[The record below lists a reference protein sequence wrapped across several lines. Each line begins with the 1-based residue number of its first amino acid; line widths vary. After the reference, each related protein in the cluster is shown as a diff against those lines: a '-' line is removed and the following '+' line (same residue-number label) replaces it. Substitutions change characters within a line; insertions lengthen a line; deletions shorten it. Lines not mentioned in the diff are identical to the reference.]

1 MKYKKLSKK
10 NITLLLSL
18 VTALLLLFTEHSQE
32 EPIPTVEPTPSTAV
46 VLSSSTTS
54 AALKTSGVFAKVERV
69 VDGDTIKLE
78 TGETVRYIGIDTPET
93 VDTKRTVMCYGKEAS
108 EINRQLVE
116 GKTVELEKDVSETDR
131 YGRLLR
137 YVWLDGVLINEYL
150 VREGYAV
157 SSSYPPDIKNQSI
170 FLQAEELARNEKK
183 GLWSNL
189 CATRSSNK

>member
-18 VTALLLLFTEHSQE
+18 ITALLLLFTEHSQE

-69 VDGDTIKLE
+69 VDGDTITLE

-93 VDTKRTVMCYGKEAS
+93 VHRKKSVMCYGKEAS
-108 EINRQLVE
+108 EINKQLVE

-137 YVWLDGVLINEYL
+137 YVWLDSVLINEYL

-157 SSSYPPDIKNQSI
+157 SSSYPPDIKYQSI

-189 CATRSSNK
+189 CAIRSSNK

>member
-18 VTALLLLFTEHSQE
+18 VTALLLLFTEYSQE
-32 EPIPTVEPTPSTAV
+32 EPILTVEPTPSTAV

-69 VDGDTIKLE
+69 VDGDTITLE

-93 VDTKRTVMCYGKEAS
+93 VHRKKSVMCYGKEAS
-108 EINRQLVE
+108 EINKQLVE

-137 YVWLDGVLINEYL
+137 YVWLDSVLINEYL

-157 SSSYPPDIKNQSI
+157 SSSYPPDIKYQSI

-189 CATRSSNK
+189 CAIRSSNK